1 MKVKYI
7 SVVYGFDDIENK
19 INSFIKD
26 KKVIDIKF
34 MDSIRLLEGNLEGT
48 ESALIMYEEN
58 KK

>member
-1 MKVKYI
+1 MI
-7 SVVYGFDDIENK
+7 LK
-19 INSFIKD
+19 IKLIVLSRT

-58 KK
+58 

>member
-7 SVVYGFDDIENK
+7 SVIYGFDDIENK

-48 ESALIMYEEN
+48 ESALIMYEED
-58 KK
+58 